1 MAWLPY
7 VLVSLVLAT
16 LVVSG
21 AIPLSGVAGAS
32 PAGSTRSAS
41 LGGGAE
47 NAHQVATVRGEPD
60 LDVHLP
66 WNTVVP
72 GQSHELELVVTNDG
86 AVDYGLAEDRNAV
99 TKARNVRVT
108 VEADDGDPISVDS
121 GTQAVGSITE
131 DTPKSTPVQ
140 ITVAEDAAPG
150 EYELDVE
157 VEYSYTN
164 QLSERS
170 EVTSDKSATVTR
182 TITLEIDDSARFA
195 VLNAS
200 TTAPVGDAGILVL
213 DVENVGERTAYDS
226 RVTTVS
232 GSAGVSLGESKSG
245 EYFAG
250 TWRPGEAKT
259 VTYDLAVRDGADVR
273 PYPLEV
279 SVEYEDGDGIRT
291 VDDGIA
297 AGVTPLPE
305 QSYTIEVVESDLRV
319 GEDGEIVGEVTNVG
333 PHPVQEVVIRFPD
346 DRNIYPKESE
356 FAVGS
361 LDVDETERFRIPIEV
376 GAEAE
381 PVRRQFDV
389 TVQYNNHDGDVRR
402 TDDQSIRVDVLE
414 RRDEFVVEPV
424 DPVIDAGDGGTVD
437 FRIENDLDEPVE
449 NVHVKLFVDAPFS
462 SDDDEAFLSR
472 LEPGETARITFDL
485 AVDEEAIAKTHR
497 LALDVKY
504 DDESGETELSDTY
517 SVPIEVRERPDSG
530 IGYAIP
536 GVLLLGFV
544 VLAGF
549 WWRRRANSR

>member
-1 MAWLPY
+1 VTA
-7 VLVSLVLAT
+7 
-16 LVVSG
+16 
-21 AIPLSGVAGAS
+21 
-32 PAGSTRSAS
+32 
-41 LGGGAE
+41 
-47 NAHQVATVRGEPD
+47 VRGEPD

-66 WNTVVP
+66 LNTVVP
-72 GQSHELELVVTNDG
+72 DQSHELELVVTNDG
-86 AVDYGLAEDRNAV
+86 AIDYGLAEDRNAV

-108 VEADDGDPISVDS
+108 VEADDDDPISIDT
-121 GTQAVGSITE
+121 GTQALGSITE

-164 QLSERS
+164 QLSKRS
-170 EVTSDKSATVTR
+170 EVTSDKTATVTR
-182 TITLEIDDSARFA
+182 TITLAIDDSARFA

-200 TTAPVGDAGILVL
+200 TTAPVGDAGILL
-213 DVENVGERTAYDS
+213 LEVENVGEQTAYNS

-232 GSAGVSLGESKSG
+232 ESAGVNLGESKSD

-250 TWRPGEAKT
+250 TWRPGEART
-259 VTYDLAVRDGADVR
+259 ITYDLNVREGADVR

-279 SVEYEDGDGIRT
+279 SVEYEDGEGIRN
-291 VDDGIA
+291 VEGGIA

-305 QSYTIEVVESDLRV
+305 QSYTTTVVESDLRV
-319 GEDGEIVGEVTNVG
+319 GEDGEIVGEITNVG
-333 PHPVQEVVIRFPD
+333 PHPVQEVVVGFPD
-346 DRNIYPKESE
+346 GRNVYPKESE
-356 FAVGS
+356 YAIGS

-376 GAEAE
+376 GDEAE
-381 PVRRQFDV
+381 PVRRQFDISV
-389 TVQYNNHDGDVRR
+389 RYNNHDGDVRR
-402 TDDQSIRVDVLE
+402 TDDQSIRVDILE
-414 RRDEFVVEPV
+414 RRDEFVVE
-424 DPVIDAGDGGTVD
+424 PVIDAGDGGTVD
-437 FRIENDLDEPVE
+437 FRIENNLDEPVE

-462 SDDDEAFLSR
+462 SDDDEAFLPR
-472 LEPGETARITFDL
+472 LEPGDTARISFDL

-497 LALDVKY
+497 LTLDVRY

-549 WWRRRANSR
+549 WWRRRANGR